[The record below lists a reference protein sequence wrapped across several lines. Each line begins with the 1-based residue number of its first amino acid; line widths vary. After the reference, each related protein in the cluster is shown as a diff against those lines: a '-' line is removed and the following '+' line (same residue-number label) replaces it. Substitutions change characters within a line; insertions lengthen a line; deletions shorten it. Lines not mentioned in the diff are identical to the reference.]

1 MGHALH
7 FGERR
12 GYVDLDERQLRGVV
26 ERAGD
31 LAVGLQRRNRA
42 KPGHHAGVG
51 QQPGQMPNAADV
63 LGAIACGEAE
73 IVGQAVPDVVT
84 VQQVGH
90 LTGFD
95 ERPLDGHGDG

>member
-1 MGHALH
+1 MSADALLN
-7 FGERR
+7 RKSP
-12 GYVDLDERQLRGVV
+12 LRV
-26 ERAGD
+26 
-31 LAVGLQRRNRA
+31 LASVH
-42 KPGHHAGVG
+42 PG
-51 QQPGQMPNAADV
+51 AAIAAIV

-90 LTGFD
+90 MTGFD